1 MYVYIKCK
9 TNDICLNIGGCCLLH
24 YTLRTDEG
32 MCHCIIKVSSC
43 RNTYRH
49 DLQHST
55 RRQHTHSKAA
65 SPATVPNKNMSH
77 LGTAKTIKYIL

>member
-24 YTLRTDEG
+24 YTLRTEG

-65 SPATVPNKNMSH
+65 SPATVANKNMSH